1 VKKEIRK
8 EAGRKMEKKRRRERK
23 ARKGETVRCLR
34 GKQAVTLGYDC
45 DPHLGR
51 ATSSYIET

>member
-8 EAGRKMEKKRRRERK
+8 EAGRKMEKKRRRERDGRGK
-23 ARKGETVRCLR
+23 IVRCLR

>member
-1 VKKEIRK
+1 MEKEIRK
-8 EAGRKMEKKRRRERK
+8 EVGRKMEKKRRRERGRRGK
-23 ARKGETVRCLR
+23 TVRCLR